1 MKDQGKPVM
10 RSVGAMRGT
19 FLKSYYYL
27 REGNVS
33 LAYEN
38 SEAVLPQKDCL
49 INLGMPCLVTHKQMA
64 ELDQ

>member
-10 RSVGAMRGT
+10 RSFGAMSGT
-19 FLKSYYYL
+19 FQKSYCYL

-38 SEAVLPQKDCL
+38 SEAVLQKGCL
-49 INLGMPCLVTHKQMA
+49 INPRTPCFVTHKKME
-64 ELDQ
+64 ELDP

>member
-10 RSVGAMRGT
+10 RSFGAMRGT
-19 FLKSYYYL
+19 FLKSCCYL

-38 SEAVLPQKDCL
+38 SEAVLPRKDYL
-49 INLGMPCLVTHKQMA
+49 INPGMPCFVTHKQME